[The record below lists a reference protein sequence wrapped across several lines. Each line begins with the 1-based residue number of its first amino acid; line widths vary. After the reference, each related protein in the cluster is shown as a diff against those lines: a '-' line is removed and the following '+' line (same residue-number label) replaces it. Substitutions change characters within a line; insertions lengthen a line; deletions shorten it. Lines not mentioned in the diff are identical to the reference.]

1 MMQGTD
7 PPSCLRKRPDEVMQ
21 IAACLLDAQNGIFPS
36 HRPLMMQ
43 ESIWNCLLW
52 RLEIREVVLSF
63 CQSTFTMHYFLID
76 DTVLVG
82 LQG

>member
-1 MMQGTD
+1 MYARCSEWYISFPKAFD
-7 PPSCLRKRPDEVMQ
+7 
-21 IAACLLDAQNGIFPS
+21 DAGEYMELS
-36 HRPLMMQ
+36 LG
-43 ESIWNCLLW
+43 

-76 DTVLVG
+76 DTALVG